1 MIEYCWI
8 SENKNNKME
17 DVLEI
22 LTAGII
28 CFYYRKRMKSGLLD
42 YLLAVSNNAT
52 KCYSI
57 FVILLDKVLL
67 ITPALTSF
75 KHY

>member
-28 CFYYRKRMKSGLLD
+28 CFYYRKLMKSGLLH

-52 KCYSI
+52 KYYSI

>member
-1 MIEYCWI
+1 
-8 SENKNNKME
+8 ME

-28 CFYYRKRMKSGLLD
+28 CFYYRKLMKSGLID

-57 FVILLDKVLL
+57 LYL
-67 ITPALTSF
+67 IRSYL
-75 KHY
+75 